1 MKYMGSKARHAKEL
15 LPIIL
20 KDHKPDMWY
29 VEPFVGG
36 ANMIDKVDT
45 QVAPKRLGCDSNEYL
60 VSMWKDALSGN
71 LDFSYVTPDEYKHV
85 RENKNLY
92 TKGFV
97 GWVAHGCSYNG
108 KWFGGFAGE
117 ITTKVNTKR
126 NYQKEAA
133 SSIAKQVKLLSD
145 CKFMYKSVFDLSFE
159 QSGKC
164 TIYCDPPYAGT
175 TKYKDDFDHERFYEW
190 CRDRHKEG
198 HTVFVSEYSMPD
210 DFICVW
216 SKEVNNSLTKNT
228 GSKKG
233 IEKLFTLPKLE
244 VRE

>member
-36 ANMIDKVDT
+36 ANMIDKVDPM
-45 QVAPKRLGCDSNEYL
+45 VAPKRFGCDVHEYL
-60 VSMWKDALSGN
+60 IALWEAVSKGWVPPENVSE
-71 LDFSYVTPDEYKHV
+71 DEYKRV
-85 RENKNLY
+85 KENKDPDKVLSGY
-92 TKGFV
+92 IGFSMSF
-97 GWVAHGCSYNG
+97 GG
-108 KWFGGFAGE
+108 KWFGGYRRDSVGKRDYSLESYRGAVKQNKNLIGVKFA
-117 ITTKVNTKR
+117 
-126 NYQKEAA
+126 
-133 SSIAKQVKLLSD
+133 
-145 CKFMYKSVFDLSFE
+145 CKSVFDLNFDS
-159 QSGKC
+159 SGKC

-198 HTVFVSEYSMPD
+198 HKVFVSEYSMPD